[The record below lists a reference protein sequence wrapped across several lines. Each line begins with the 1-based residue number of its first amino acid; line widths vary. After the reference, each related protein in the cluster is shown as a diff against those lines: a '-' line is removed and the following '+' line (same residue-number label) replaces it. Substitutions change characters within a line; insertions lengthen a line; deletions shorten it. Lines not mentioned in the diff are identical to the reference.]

1 MGKSVLVVSKT
12 ETFTIKGLEMKI
24 KGLGVDAVFAELNIG
39 GLEGKIG
46 KSEMVVLYTDS
57 DIRMEKKTLSYIKE
71 ECVKDNKRIII
82 IGTMAEYEDVLNI
95 IPGGFIIDFFER
107 PLEMERLIDEV
118 EKHLAEDNSQSIRK
132 SILIVDDDVQYMSMI
147 NDWLKD
153 SYRVSMANSGVNAI
167 TWLATNHADLILL
180 DYEMPVTTGPMVLEM
195 LKSEN
200 NTKDIPVMFLT
211 GNNSKESIV
220 KVLSLGPAD
229 YLLKTIDRKGLHDK
243 IDSYFANQK
252 KDLSSVDKW

>member
-1 MGKSVLVVSKT
+1 MGKSVLVVSKS
-12 ETFTIKGLEMKI
+12 ETFIIKGLEMKI
-24 KGLGVDAVFAELNIG
+24 KGLGVNVVFSELNAG
-39 GLEGKIG
+39 SLEGKIG
-46 KSEMVVLYTDS
+46 SSEMVVLYTDS
-57 DIRMEKKTLSYIKE
+57 DIGTEAKTLSYIKE
-71 ECVKDNKRIII
+71 ECIKDNKRIIV
-82 IGTMAEYEDVLNI
+82 IGTMQEYETVLNS

-107 PLEMERLIDEV
+107 PLEMEKLLDAV
-118 EKHLAEDNSQSIRK
+118 EKHLAEDDSESIRK

-153 SYRVSMANSGVNAI
+153 TYRISMANSGVNAI

-195 LKSEN
+195 LKSEG

-220 KVLSLGPAD
+220 KVLSLGPVD
-229 YLLKTIDRKGLHDK
+229 YLLKTIDKNGLHEK
-243 IDSYFANQK
+243 IDKYFANQGTYEK
-252 KDLSSVDKW
+252 NR